1 MSTGSSPCANNSLF
15 ISLLLSH
22 FTENKY
28 FHGNMRTYKI
38 GGAPLAYRP
47 RVSSAVGDPSKIHIA
62 IKRELSM
69 FSEYERKKHTHKI
82 FVIFRAFFHHFLK

>member
-1 MSTGSSPCANNSLF
+1 MSTGTSPCVNSSLF

-22 FTENKY
+22 FIKKTY
-28 FHGNMRTYKI
+28 FHGNRRTYKI
-38 GGAPLAYRP
+38 GGAPPAYRP

-69 FSEYERKKHTHKI
+69 FSEYERKKHTLK
-82 FVIFRAFFHHFLK
+82 FCDFEGLFHHFLK